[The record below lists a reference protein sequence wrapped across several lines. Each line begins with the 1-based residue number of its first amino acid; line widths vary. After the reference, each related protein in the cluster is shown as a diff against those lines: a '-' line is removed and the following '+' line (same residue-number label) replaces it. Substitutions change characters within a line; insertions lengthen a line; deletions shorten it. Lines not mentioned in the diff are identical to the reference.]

1 MLWSP
6 LYTLVFLSEFLP
18 LLLACAQQFWKIHGK
33 SILMNKVKN
42 KETRGNNQ
50 KSTANLWAFW
60 TAGSLGHQQ
69 HKRSTGIGTKI
80 LEPSILWKASLVYME
95 QLMEVTSS
103 NYIKAEWQF
112 WGHYRVNAFC
122 RQISSRWE
130 HRSDRQAHRGR
141 RVKGPSKNKPKPG
154 ACAGLR
160 ESFFGRESGNEFF
173 KPKENMTKNFHY
185 IFCLQENKVGSGEK
199 DKRMMS

>member
-1 MLWSP
+1 MLWNP

-18 LLLACAQQFWKIHGK
+18 LLLACAQQFWKILGK

-60 TAGSLGHQQ
+60 TAESPTAQKVHGNRYQNPGTFYSLKGF
-69 HKRSTGIGTKI
+69 I
-80 LEPSILWKASLVYME
+80 VYME
-95 QLMEVTSS
+95 QLKEVTSS

-112 WGHYRVNAFC
+112 WGYYRVNAFC

-130 HRSDRQAHRGR
+130 HRRDRRAHRGR
-141 RVKGPSKNKPKPG
+141 RVKGPGKNKPKPG
-154 ACAGLR
+154 AYAGPMGK
-160 ESFFGRESGNEFF
+160 FFWMWEW
-173 KPKENMTKNFHY
+173 KW
-185 IFCLQENKVGSGEK
+185 IL
-199 DKRMMS
+199 